1 MDSTSSNNDKQA
13 FHGTEYKTLLPM
25 NLFLQ
30 ITTVTFLAYIFGS
43 LGFSFLW
50 IIIPMMGWIIRDRY
64 LQHQNELYDIRS
76 AIASDEKS
84 VITSAIKELPSWVH
98 FPDSERAEWINKIL
112 KQLWPF
118 INEYAKVV
126 FKNNIESN
134 IISSLPEYLKS
145 FRFEKVDLGNV
156 VCSFQCYHF
165 KFIFNI
171 FSHQDSLVLKYMMKT
186 LQEMKL

>member
-1 MDSTSSNNDKQA
+1 MDSTSSNNYKQT
-13 FHGTEYKTLLPM
+13 FHGTEYKTLLPI

-30 ITTVTFLAYIFGS
+30 ITTITFLAYIFGS

-64 LQHQNELYDIRS
+64 LQHQNELYDVRS

-98 FPDSERAEWINKIL
+98 FPDEERAEWINKIL

-118 INEYAKVV
+118 VNEYAKIV

-156 VCSFQCYHF
+156 VCSFEYY
-165 KFIFNI
+165 NN
-171 FSHQDSLVLKYMMKT
+171 L
-186 LQEMKL
+186 